1 MPSFLNLPAEAL
13 TTAMQRRYETF
24 YSPALGRSI
33 ELLLFG
39 HHGPP
44 LLAFPSAGGRFYD
57 WENQGM
63 VEAARHW
70 LDGGTLRLVCVD
82 GIDQETWL
90 NHSADLGAR
99 GRRHRD
105 YEDYILN
112 EVVPLIRREW
122 DLPTGGIA
130 VTGCSLGALHAAN
143 FALKFPET
151 FNYALCMSGRYDLE
165 AVVGPSAA
173 LEVYFNNPVA
183 YCANLHGA
191 ALAQVRDHT
200 HLALVCGQGAWENK
214 CLAETH
220 RLANILAAKGISH
233 ERDLWGH
240 DVEHHWYW
248 WRRQLAHYLGKAL
261 G

>member
-1 MPSFLNLPAEAL
+1 ML
-13 TTAMQRRYETF
+13 RRYETF
-24 YSPALGRSI
+24 HSPALGRNA

-44 LLAFPSAGGRFYD
+44 LLVFPTASGRFYD

-63 VEAARHW
+63 IEAASPW
-70 LDGGTLRLVCVD
+70 LDAGKVRFFCVD
-82 GIDQETWL
+82 AIDAETWL
-90 NHSADLGAR
+90 NPSADIETR

-105 YEDYILN
+105 YERYILD
-112 EVVPLIRREW
+112 EVMPLIRRECS
-122 DLPTGGIA
+122 LSEGGIA
-130 VTGCSLGALHAAN
+130 VAGCSLGAYHAAN
-143 FALKFPET
+143 FALKFPRV

-165 AVVGPSAA
+165 AVVGPSASTA
-173 LEVYFNNPVA
+173 VYFNNPLA
-183 YCANLHGA
+183 YCHNLHGD
-191 ALAQVRDHT
+191 ALEAVRGNT
-200 HLALVCGQGAWENK
+200 HLALVCGQGAWEDK

-248 WRRQLAHYLGKAL
+248 WKRQLAHYLGKAL

>member
-1 MPSFLNLPAEAL
+1 M
-13 TTAMQRRYETF
+13 
-24 YSPALGRSI
+24 

-57 WENQGM
+57 WENHGM

-70 LDGGTLRLVCVD
+70 LDAGRVRLFCVD

-90 NHSADLGAR
+90 NHSADIDAR
-99 GRRHRD
+99 CRRHRD
-105 YEDYILN
+105 YEDCILD
-112 EVVPLIRREW
+112 EVVPVIRRECA
-122 DLPTGGIA
+122 LPEGGIA
-130 VTGCSLGALHAAN
+130 VTGCSLGAYYAAN
-143 FALKFPET
+143 FALKFPQV

-165 AVVGPSAA
+165 AVIGPSTS
-173 LEVYFNNPVA
+173 LDVYFNNPLA
-183 YCANLHGA
+183 YCQHLHGD
-191 ALAQVRDHT
+191 ALAHVRGHT
-200 HLALVCGQGAWENK
+200 HLALVCGQGAWEDK

-220 RLANILAAKGISH
+220 RLANILAAQGISH

>member
-1 MPSFLNLPAEAL
+1 
-13 TTAMQRRYETF
+13 MQRRYESF
-24 YSPALGRSI
+24 HSPALNCSM
-33 ELLLFG
+33 ELLVFG

-70 LDGGTLRLVCVD
+70 LDAGKVRLFCVD

-90 NHSADLGAR
+90 NHGADIEAR
-99 GRRHRD
+99 ARRHRD
-105 YEDYILN
+105 WEACILH
-112 EVVPLIRREW
+112 EVVPLIRQEC
-122 DLPTGGIA
+122 DLPEGGIA
-130 VTGCSLGALHAAN
+130 VAGCSLGAYHAAN
-143 FALKFPET
+143 FALKFPQV

-165 AVVGPSAA
+165 AVIGPTPS
-173 LEVYFNNPVA
+173 LEVYFNNPMA
-183 YCANLHGA
+183 YCQHLHGD
-191 ALAQVRDHT
+191 ALETVRGHT
-200 HLALVCGQGAWENK
+200 HLALVCGQGAWEDK

>member
-1 MPSFLNLPAEAL
+1 M
-13 TTAMQRRYETF
+13 
-24 YSPALGRSI
+24 

-57 WENQGM
+57 WENHGM

-70 LDGGTLRLVCVD
+70 LDAGRVRLFCVD

-90 NHSADLGAR
+90 NHSADIDAR
-99 GRRHRD
+99 CRRHRD
-105 YEDYILN
+105 YEDCILD
-112 EVVPLIRREW
+112 EAVPLIRRECE
-122 DLPTGGIA
+122 LPDGGIA
-130 VTGCSLGALHAAN
+130 VTGCSLGAYYAAN
-143 FALKFPET
+143 FALKFPQV

-165 AVVGPSAA
+165 AVIGPSTS
-173 LEVYFNNPVA
+173 LDVYFNNPLA
-183 YCANLHGA
+183 YCQHLHGD
-191 ALAQVRDHT
+191 ALAHVRGHT
-200 HLALVCGQGAWENK
+200 HLALVCGQGAWEDK

-220 RLANILAAKGISH
+220 RLANILAAQGISH

>member
-1 MPSFLNLPAEAL
+1 ML
-13 TTAMQRRYETF
+13 RRYECF
-24 YSPALGRSI
+24 HSPALNRSM

-63 VEAARHW
+63 VEAAAPW
-70 LDGGTLRLVCVD
+70 LEQGKVRLFCVD
-82 GIDQETWL
+82 GIDLETWL
-90 NHSADLGAR
+90 NQGSDIPAR
-99 GRRHRD
+99 GRRHQQ
-105 YEDYILN
+105 YESYIVQELA
-112 EVVPLIRREW
+112 PFIRRECEH
-122 DLPTGGIA
+122 PQGGMA

-165 AVVGPSAA
+165 AVTGPSAA
-173 LEVYFNNPVA
+173 LAVYFNNPVA
-183 YCANLHGA
+183 YCANLHGP

-200 HLALVCGQGAWENK
+200 HLALVCGQGAWEDK

>member
-1 MPSFLNLPAEAL
+1 
-13 TTAMQRRYETF
+13 MQRRYEAF
-24 YSPALGRSI
+24 YSPALGRRM

-44 LLAFPSAGGRFYD
+44 LLAFPSAGGHFFD

-63 VEAARHW
+63 IDAAAAW
-70 LDGGTLRLVCVD
+70 LQGGKVRLFCVD
-82 GIDQETWL
+82 GIDHEAWL
-90 NHSADLGAR
+90 NHSASIEAR

-105 YEDYILN
+105 YEDYIVN
-112 EVVPLIRREW
+112 EVVPFIRREC
-122 DLPTGGIA
+122 DLPAGGIA
-130 VTGCSLGALHAAN
+130 VTGCSLGAYHAAN
-143 FALKFPET
+143 FALKFPQV

-165 AVVGPSAA
+165 KVVGPSTS
-173 LEVYFNNPVA
+173 LEVYYSNPVA
-183 YCANLHGA
+183 FCANLQGDV
-191 ALAQVRDHT
+191 LGLVRANT
-200 HLALVCGQGAWENK
+200 HLALVCGQGAWEDK

-248 WRRQLAHYLGKAL
+248 WKRQLAYYLGKAL

>member
-1 MPSFLNLPAEAL
+1 
-13 TTAMQRRYETF
+13 MQRRYETF
-24 YSPALGRSI
+24 HSPALNRSMD
-33 ELLLFG
+33 LLVFG

-57 WENQGM
+57 WENHGM
-63 VEAARHW
+63 VDAAAPW
-70 LDGGTLRLVCVD
+70 LDAGKVRLYCVEGVD
-82 GIDQETWL
+82 HEAWL
-90 NHSADLGAR
+90 NYGASVEAR
-99 GRRHRD
+99 SRRHRA
-105 YEDYILN
+105 YEDYVLN
-112 EVVPLIRREW
+112 EAVPFIGREC
-122 DLPTGGIA
+122 DLNEGGVA
-130 VTGCSLGALHAAN
+130 VTGCSLGAYHAAN

-165 AVVGPSAA
+165 AVIGPSAA

-191 ALAQVRDHT
+191 ALTQVRDHT
-200 HLALVCGQGAWENK
+200 HLALVCGQGAWEDK

-220 RLANILAAKGISH
+220 RLANILAEKGISH

-248 WRRQLAHYLGKAL
+248 WKRQLAHYLGKAL